1 MLVSLMQFV
10 TDLTPPP
17 QLVAVWAEERGFA
30 GLYVPEKTHVPI
42 SRSTPWPGGEL
53 PDWYR
58 RCYDPVVAL
67 AAAAAV
73 TTRLRVGTGACLVA
87 VHDPILLAKQI
98 ASLCAMSGER
108 FVLGVGFGWNVEEL
122 ADHGV
127 PFADRIAVTVDKLA
141 AMRALWAAEPVH
153 YEGTH
158 ASVPPSWAWPKPA
171 VAPPVLFGCRP
182 SARAFEVIARHGDGW
197 QPIEGYGELLGALPM
212 LHAAFER
219 AGRDPATAQVCVYS
233 SAGDPATL
241 HEYRRAGVAEVAL
254 ALPSAGRDQ
263 VLAALDGRPRWWMR
277 SPETTGRSKAMPSAD
292 VGRQTRAQILRAA
305 MDIASVKGLSGL
317 SIGELAG
324 RLGMSKS
331 GLFRHFGA
339 KEQLQLATVE
349 AAVSVFEAEV
359 VAPAMAAPPGVDRVR
374 ALMHAWVGYLER
386 DVFPGGCF
394 FAAAAADVDSQP
406 GPVRDRIAATGR
418 AGIAAITAD
427 VETAQRRG
435 EIRADIEA
443 RQLAF
448 ELHAYAMEANWA
460 LLLLD
465 DDGAGERARTAIDAA
480 LARVGTTQEGV
491 ES

>member
-263 VLAALDGRPRWWMR
+263 VLAALDR
-277 SPETTGRSKAMPSAD
+277 SAPLVDAFAGDDREVKAMPSAD

-305 MDIASVKGLSGL
+305 MDIA
-317 SIGELAG
+317 
-324 RLGMSKS
+324 R
-331 GLFRHFGA
+331 
-339 KEQLQLATVE
+339 
-349 AAVSVFEAEV
+349 
-359 VAPAMAAPPGVDRVR
+359 
-374 ALMHAWVGYLER
+374 
-386 DVFPGGCF
+386 
-394 FAAAAADVDSQP
+394 
-406 GPVRDRIAATGR
+406 
-418 AGIAAITAD
+418 
-427 VETAQRRG
+427 
-435 EIRADIEA
+435 
-443 RQLAF
+443 
-448 ELHAYAMEANWA
+448 
-460 LLLLD
+460 
-465 DDGAGERARTAIDAA
+465 
-480 LARVGTTQEGV
+480 
-491 ES
+491 

>member
-1 MLVSLMQFV
+1 
-10 TDLTPPP
+10 
-17 QLVAVWAEERGFA
+17 
-30 GLYVPEKTHVPI
+30 
-42 SRSTPWPGGEL
+42 
-53 PDWYR
+53 
-58 RCYDPVVAL
+58 
-67 AAAAAV
+67 
-73 TTRLRVGTGACLVA
+73 
-87 VHDPILLAKQI
+87 
-98 ASLCAMSGER
+98 
-108 FVLGVGFGWNVEEL
+108 
-122 ADHGV
+122 
-127 PFADRIAVTVDKLA
+127 
-141 AMRALWAAEPVH
+141 
-153 YEGTH
+153 
-158 ASVPPSWAWPKPA
+158 
-171 VAPPVLFGCRP
+171 
-182 SARAFEVIARHGDGW
+182 
-197 QPIEGYGELLGALPM
+197 
-212 LHAAFER
+212 
-219 AGRDPATAQVCVYS
+219 
-233 SAGDPATL
+233 
-241 HEYRRAGVAEVAL
+241 
-254 ALPSAGRDQ
+254 
-263 VLAALDGRPRWWMR
+263 
-277 SPETTGRSKAMPSAD
+277 MPSAD

-386 DVFPGGCF
+386 DVP
-394 FAAAAADVDSQP
+394 AAAFSRAAADVDSQP

-435 EIRADIEA
+435 EIRADIEV